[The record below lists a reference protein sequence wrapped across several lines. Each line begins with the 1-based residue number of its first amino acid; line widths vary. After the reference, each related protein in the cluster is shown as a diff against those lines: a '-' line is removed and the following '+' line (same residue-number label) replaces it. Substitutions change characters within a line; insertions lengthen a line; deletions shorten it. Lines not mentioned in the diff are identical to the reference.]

1 MLYVF
6 IVGETTSETSLAR
19 CFKIVAMLGF
29 VLGLSACTTYEYH
42 ETKRVAIEKVD
53 EAEEQLIEEK
63 HILDVGVVLFDPG
76 AVDLD
81 SAETDYSSVRQ
92 SEAVW
97 FTSQLKQTL
106 DKSNAWGLVRA
117 LPRENLGLDVYVNGT
132 LIESNGE
139 VIRLLIT
146 ARDSTGRIW
155 FSKEYDQRASAYAYN
170 PEVNLPGDPF
180 QATFNE
186 IANDMFNFRANLSGP
201 ELLNIRSVSK
211 VLFARDFVPDA
222 FNAFVSV
229 DEVGQLSLTRV
240 PADSDPMMQRV
251 ERIRSRND
259 LFLDVIQDYYRSFN
273 NKMNAPYQEWRKLS
287 YKEVLYARQLKEQGR
302 KEKIAGLVA
311 IAGGIAAATSS
322 NSRTGRVAGQVG
334 ILAGARVFANSFLKT
349 EEALGH
355 SSTLR
360 ELGAS
365 LESELEPSIVDL
377 QDRSVTLSGT
387 VDDQYQEWRRIL
399 GEMFR
404 LEEGDITQSNNEANL
419 NIESKESQNQD
430 IPVNEP
436 SETTL

>member
-1 MLYVF
+1 MLYAFVF
-6 IVGETTSETSLAR
+6 GDLINRALRTQ
-19 CFKIVAMLGF
+19 CFKFIAMIGF
-29 VLGLSACTTYEYH
+29 ALCLSACTTYEYH
-42 ETKRVAIEKVD
+42 ETKRVAIEQVD
-53 EAEEQLIEEK
+53 EAQEKLIEEK
-63 HILDVGVVLFDPG
+63 HILDVGVILFDPG
-76 AVDLD
+76 VVDLNSND
-81 SAETDYSSVRQ
+81 ADYSSVRQ

-117 LPRENLGLDVYVNGT
+117 LPRNNLGLDVYVNGT

-139 VIRLLIT
+139 VIRLLVS
-146 ARDSTGRIW
+146 AQDSTGRVW

-186 IANDMFNFRANLSGP
+186 IANDMFNFRANLSNA

-222 FNAFVSV
+222 FNEFVVV
-229 DEVGQLSLTRV
+229 DEAGQLSLARI
-240 PADSDPMMQRV
+240 PADNDPMIQRV

-259 LFLDVIQDYYRSFN
+259 LFLDVVQDYYRTFN

-334 ILAGARVFANSFLKT
+334 ILAGARIFGNSFLKT

-404 LEEGDITQSNNEANL
+404 LEEGDLGE
-419 NIESKESQNQD
+419 QD
-430 IPVNEP
+430 
-436 SETTL
+436 SETVFNGELLETQAQEAQLKETSETGL